1 MSEQVGINSE
11 SDSAIEGKSDG
22 FKWRDV
28 GISFSLTH
36 IQQQQQHNLFLS
48 TPSFFFIASSSS

>member
-1 MSEQVGINSE
+1 MSEEVGINSE

-36 IQQQQQHNLFLS
+36 IQQQHNLFLS